1 MQDVK
6 HQTVQLLKSIETG
19 DPTPARIIHERHYV
33 QHNLSVCD
41 GLQGFVDALKALPK
55 NSAKVDTVRVF
66 QDADF
71 VFTHTNYNFFGPK
84 IGFDV
89 FRFEDGNIVEH
100 WDNLQATPAKP
111 NPSGHTMIDG
121 PTEVRDCDK
130 TQANKELV
138 RSFVH
143 DIFIKGHMDRLA
155 EYFDGEHYIQHNP
168 HIGDHLWGLP
178 TALKTMSQA
187 GIQILYERVHQVLG
201 EGNFVLVISEG
212 WLGAQHSCFY
222 DLFRVQAGKI
232 AEHWDVIESIAP
244 VAEHKNN
251 NGKFGF

>member
-19 DPTPARIIHERHYV
+19 DPTPARIIHESHYGP
-33 QHNLSVCD
+33 HNWSVCD

-168 HIGDHLWGLP
+168 HIGDHLWGLR